1 MPTACKSIY
10 SLPEYRSPIVGRT
23 RLNLDLNENTGGCS
37 PRVLSKLQSL
47 TALEMASYPQRETGE
62 ALVAQFLKLEAESL
76 LLTNGIDEALQLLF
90 STYLNGEDELLI
102 TDPTFSMYSLYGRA
116 LGGRV
121 QSVPYETEFE
131 FPTAQMLRAVNK
143 RTRLIVIANPN
154 NPTGTVASQD
164 DLRRIVSFATDAAVV
179 IDEAYFE
186 FHGQSMLPALSEFPN
201 LFVTRTFSKA
211 YGLAGLR
218 LGLVAGSARE
228 ISLLRR
234 LTSPFNINS
243 VALHCLREALQDQ
256 EFVDNYVHEVKEGR
270 EQLYRLCQELD
281 IEYWRGN
288 ANFVLVRIGAE
299 VSDFV
304 ARMRTRGIAVS
315 DRSGD
320 RGCYGCVRV
329 TIATREQ
336 MPLFLKTF
344 RESVLVR

>member
-1 MPTACKSIY
+1 MPEARKSIH

-23 RLNLDLNENTGGCS
+23 GLNLDLNENTAGCS

-90 STYLNGEDELLI
+90 ATYLRDESELLI
-102 TDPTFSMYSLYGRA
+102 LDPTFAMYSLYGRA
-116 LGGRV
+116 LGGRI
-121 QSVPYETEFE
+121 QAVPYETEFE
-131 FPTAQMLRAVNK
+131 FPAVQLLQAVNK
-143 RTRLIVIANPN
+143 NTRLIVIANPN

-164 DLRRIVSFATDAAVV
+164 DLRRIATMATDAAVV

-186 FHGQSMLPALSEFPN
+186 FHGQSMLPTLSEFPN

-218 LGLVAGSARE
+218 LGLVAGSAGE

-243 VALHCLREALQDQ
+243 VALHCLQEALQDC
-256 EFVDNYVHEVKEGR
+256 EFVDNYVQQVKEGR
-270 EQLYRLCQELD
+270 EQLYQLCRASGL
-281 IEYWRGN
+281 EYWPSE
-288 ANFVLVRIGAE
+288 ANFVLVRIGTE
-299 VSDFV
+299 VGNFV
-304 ARMRTRGIAVS
+304 AKMRARGIALS

-320 RGCYGCVRV
+320 RGCSGCVRV
-329 TIATREQ
+329 TIGTREQ
-336 MPLFLKTF
+336 MPLFLEAF
-344 RESVLVR
+344 RELMPIG